1 MTAALRP
8 FWRYYGGKWRA
19 APRYPAPRYDTIVE
33 PFAGAA
39 GYSLRYPDRQVVLIE
54 RDPMVAETWRWLIGA
69 SRADVLAVPLV
80 DDARDLPGGTPAGA
94 FNLVRLLSSNACHSV
109 GYALSAGMKRDR
121 ERGGKTSGWSE
132 AMRERVA
139 AQVERIKH
147 WRVIEGDYTQAPD
160 VEATWFIDPPY
171 DNRAGRAYKFH
182 DIDYPALGEWCRTRR
197 GQVIACENDGA
208 TWLPFRPLYSVTT
221 RINGA
226 KGEGGRTSTEAI
238 WTNDDT
244 PSETKGDDMPARIA
258 FDGEPTDRTCREAC
272 AAARAQHGDFVAL
285 VVAGSRCAASV
296 AQHAAVSAYT
306 PDEQRDADVAVAFAA
321 DGTWTLSEQVSEHT
335 TTHLFHAEE
344 HSMQATQT
352 HQFLWLDLETTG
364 LDPASGVPLEFAA
377 VLCEDA
383 RGDDFRVVQ
392 SFTSA
397 IHHEVDAL
405 DALRIDRTVLDM
417 HAANGLWKDV
427 QLASVSVADV
437 DAFLAALAADLTGGR
452 ERAVRLAG
460 SSVHFDLAWCRV
472 HFPTFARYL
481 SHRVLDVTT
490 LRAAVDV
497 WAPAPVEWPRRDA
510 HRALDDVLASIA
522 EARVAR
528 AALFGGGK

>member
-1 MTAALRP
+1 MTP
-8 FWRYYGGKWRA
+8 
-19 APRYPAPRYDTIVE
+19 
-33 PFAGAA
+33 
-39 GYSLRYPDRQVVLIE
+39 
-54 RDPMVAETWRWLIGA
+54 
-69 SRADVLAVPLV
+69 
-80 DDARDLPGGTPAGA
+80 
-94 FNLVRLLSSNACHSV
+94 
-109 GYALSAGMKRDR
+109 
-121 ERGGKTSGWSE
+121 
-132 AMRERVA
+132 
-139 AQVERIKH
+139 
-147 WRVIEGDYTQAPD
+147 
-160 VEATWFIDPPY
+160 
-171 DNRAGRAYKFH
+171 
-182 DIDYPALGEWCRTRR
+182 
-197 GQVIACENDGA
+197 
-208 TWLPFRPLYSVTT
+208 
-221 RINGA
+221 
-226 KGEGGRTSTEAI
+226 
-238 WTNDDT
+238 
-244 PSETKGDDMPARIA
+244 RIA
-258 FDGEPTDRTCREAC
+258 FVGSAGPAVWAHAIDALRARLGEFIAV
-272 AAARAQHGDFVAL
+272 AAYATPVPSTRHGL
-285 VVAGSRCAASV
+285 VVSRYDANDAELIGSGLTLCV
-296 AQHAAVSAYT
+296 LLDDGPAY
-306 PDEQRDADVAVAFAA
+306 DDFEAVAMLAGVPCWRPA
-321 DGTWTLSEQVSEHT
+321 GDAEREQT
-335 TTHLFHAEE
+335 
-344 HSMQATQT
+344 MQA

-497 WAPAPVEWPRRDA
+497 WAPAPVAWPKRDA
-510 HRALDDVLASIA
+510 HRALADIMASIA